1 MPNIDI
7 KRCQMCRKNKLN
19 IDKYFRQYSKFPDG
33 SFPYCRKCFLM
44 FKESDEDEIDE
55 PTSSGYITVESDVIA
70 GNRLSIAQRAADAA
84 TEFSGSWKFV
94 IGLTLSTTAWVLWN
108 HGNRAFDPYPWLM
121 WNSILTVVSTFQSP
135 LIMMSQNRQIQR
147 DQQAATK
154 QAELDREL
162 VRGLHDKLNALKL
175 SLEKHRLNQ

>member
-1 MPNIDI
+1 MASPI
-7 KRCQMCRKNKLN
+7 KCCYMCLENKL
-19 IDKYFRQYSKFPDG
+19 DTDRYFRQYKGF
-33 SFPYCRKCFLM
+33 SFPYCIKCLSM
-44 FKESDEDEIDE
+44 YTTPTTIKPENAIENEDSVEQFTE
-55 PTSSGYITVESDVIA
+55 PINAVK
-70 GNRLSIAQRAADAA
+70 LSIAQQAADAT

-94 IGLTLSTTAWVLWN
+94 IGLTLSTTVWVLWN
-108 HGNRAFDPYPWLM
+108 IGNRAFDPYPWLM

-162 VRGLHDKLNALKL
+162 VRGLHDKMNVLKL
-175 SLEKHRLNQ
+175 SLDKLRLNQ